1 MGGRTGIL
9 KVLGNTG
16 TRLRVVP
23 VLALPAYS
31 GGPTLPTNPPVLSTS
46 PSYSRRFIPA
56 RCSRDTHPKLPI
68 SPYRPFWHHYSANF
82 YTLLP
87 SHAVPVPDLPCLCQ
101 RSPRPAVLR
110 AIFFSQGCA
119 LLSGSAGSSPA
130 VLGPRSPRSLR
141 RGSAAAGLRRRA
153 LCAVIGRDSV
163 CRCRPMME
171 RGGTGGPA
179 PLGAGMRRR
188 RSQRDSGSES
198 PPSPPSNAR
207 LPAAAAASRGRWAAA

>member
-1 MGGRTGIL
+1 M
-9 KVLGNTG
+9 
-16 TRLRVVP
+16 VP
-23 VLALPAYS
+23 ALPA
-31 GGPTLPTNPPVLSTS
+31 TLGTPDDPPHSS
-46 PSYSRRFIPA
+46 SRPL
-56 RCSRDTHPKLPI
+56 HLP
-68 SPYRPFWHHYSANF
+68 F
-82 YTLLP
+82 LLP
-87 SHAVPVPDLPCLCQ
+87 LPHSNEVFPGHTPQTPHVSVSPLLASLFLPSFTPSCPHTQSLC
-101 RSPRPAVLR
+101 PICR
-110 AIFFSQGCA
+110 ASASAPPGRLFSRGGFSQGCA
-119 LLSGSAGSSPA
+119 LPSGSARSSPA

-141 RGSAAAGLRRRA
+141 RGSAAAGLRRPA